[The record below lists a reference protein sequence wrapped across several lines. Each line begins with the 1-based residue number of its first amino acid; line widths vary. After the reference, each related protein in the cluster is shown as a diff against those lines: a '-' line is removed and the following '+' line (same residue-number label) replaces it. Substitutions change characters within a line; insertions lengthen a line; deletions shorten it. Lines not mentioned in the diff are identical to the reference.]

1 MWIYYCIHVGM
12 ICDIQLDGW
21 NVIVLDWDFYVL
33 GKDLFGKGDDVKIK
47 KKKSDSFVLVF
58 FFCFFFFRNL
68 SV

>member
-47 KKKSDSFVLVF
+47 KKKKKVTL
-58 FFCFFFFRNL
+58 L
-68 SV
+68 Y